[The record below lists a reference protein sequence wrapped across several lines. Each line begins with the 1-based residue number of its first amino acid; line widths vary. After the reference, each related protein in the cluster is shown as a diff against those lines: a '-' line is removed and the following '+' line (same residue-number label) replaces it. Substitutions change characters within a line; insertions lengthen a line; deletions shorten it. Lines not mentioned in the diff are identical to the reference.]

1 MKAIF
6 ERRSIRK
13 YENREVS
20 EDLIKDLLKA
30 GMSAPSAVNERPWH
44 FIVVRDQQV
53 REEISRIHPYASMV
67 QDASVVIAVCAD
79 LSLEIAR
86 GYWPQDCAAAT
97 ENILL
102 EAQDS
107 GLGGVW
113 LGVHPNEQRKQDL
126 GALFTVPDNVQVF
139 SLVSVGYPDEI
150 KETEDRY
157 DESRVHWGDRW

>member
-44 FIVVRDQQV
+44 FIVVRDQHV
-53 REEISRIHPYASMV
+53 REEISRIHPYAAMV
-67 QDASVVIAVCAD
+67 KEASVVIAVCAD
-79 LSLEIAR
+79 HSLEIAP

-102 EAQDS
+102 EAQDI
-107 GLGGVW
+107 GLGAVW
-113 LGVHPNEQRKQDL
+113 LGVHPDQERKSSL
-126 GALFTVPDNVQVF
+126 GQLFHLPDDVEMF
-139 SLVSVGYPDEI
+139 SLISVGYPAEI
-150 KETEDRY
+150 KETGDRY
-157 DESRVHWGDRW
+157 DSSRVHWGNRW